1 MATDYGYGL
10 RLMQGGV
17 DRTGLASMADSLGTP
32 GLDLI
37 NKRRQEQALADAIAA
52 SQSEN
57 IIDPSSITTNNVED
71 SGFSFNNIFSGA
83 DESINSILTEKGQEA
98 YSSIKDSV
106 GDMYSSIME
115 DPNPFKVDDLSVPI
129 DSDNDGQISDY
140 EQALSDL
147 ENEEKMMDI
156 RNSLFYNYVEPAQEA
171 FGDFMSSPEMKL
183 TKDIM
188 SMPFLYAKDK
198 FIDPY
203 FLSDNDPM
211 TFKADGGRVGM
222 ANGGLRGLRDSGM
235 VSTSKGYGPAGAG
248 GAAMGP
254 SGNQGG
260 NQGGKKDPSKEV
272 DIDQLEEKQEP
283 VVTVQPAVKPMLD
296 DLMQQQL
303 SPYAPVEE
311 ASMIDTLSKYN
322 PLAQTFAI
330 NPNLSFNYDI
340 DPNLKD
346 LSDLNAQANLT
357 YSFDKGGS
365 VSGRLSDEGKT
376 LRLSEDDKFIQAE
389 NVGDTELYNYL
400 VGGEIMPGLNFEFG
414 LMDDA
419 VMEPGM
425 MSPEDLKFFRLI
437 KDF

>member
-1 MATDYGYGL
+1 M
-10 RLMQGGV
+10 
-17 DRTGLASMADSLGTP
+17 
-32 GLDLI
+32 
-37 NKRRQEQALADAIAA
+37 
-52 SQSEN
+52 
-57 IIDPSSITTNNVED
+57 
-71 SGFSFNNIFSGA
+71 
-83 DESINSILTEKGQEA
+83 
-98 YSSIKDSV
+98 
-106 GDMYSSIME
+106 
-115 DPNPFKVDDLSVPI
+115 
-129 DSDNDGQISDY
+129 
-140 EQALSDL
+140 
-147 ENEEKMMDI
+147 
-156 RNSLFYNYVEPAQEA
+156 
-171 FGDFMSSPEMKL
+171 
-183 TKDIM
+183 
-188 SMPFLYAKDK
+188 
-198 FIDPY
+198 
-203 FLSDNDPM
+203 
-211 TFKADGGRVGM
+211 
-222 ANGGLRGLRDSGM
+222 
-235 VSTSKGYGPAGAG
+235 
-248 GAAMGP
+248 
-254 SGNQGG
+254 
-260 NQGGKKDPSKEV
+260 
-272 DIDQLEEKQEP
+272 
-283 VVTVQPAVKPMLD
+283 VTVQPAVKPMLD

-330 NPNLSFNYDI
+330 NPNLSFNSDI

>member
-1 MATDYGYGL
+1 MDFMKFMPATAIQAQIADAMMPYYEQEFDDLVG
-10 RLMQGGV
+10 QG
-17 DRTGLASMADSLGTP
+17 ADPMGTALYLSKSGTIP
-32 GLDLI
+32 GLDL
-37 NKRRQEQALADAIAA
+37 
-52 SQSEN
+52 
-57 IIDPSSITTNNVED
+57 
-71 SGFSFNNIFSGA
+71 
-83 DESINSILTEKGQEA
+83 
-98 YSSIKDSV
+98 
-106 GDMYSSIME
+106 
-115 DPNPFKVDDLSVPI
+115 
-129 DSDNDGQISDY
+129 
-140 EQALSDL
+140 
-147 ENEEKMMDI
+147 
-156 RNSLFYNYVEPAQEA
+156 
-171 FGDFMSSPEMKL
+171 EMG
-183 TKDIM
+183 M
-188 SMPFLYAKDK
+188 A
-198 FIDPY
+198 
-203 FLSDNDPM
+203 N
-211 TFKADGGRVGM
+211 GGRVGM
-222 ANGGLRGLRDSGM
+222 ANGGLRDSGM

-260 NQGGKKDPSKEV
+260 NQGGNKGGKKDSSKEV

-303 SPYAPVEE
+303 LSYAPVEE
-311 ASMIDTLSKYN
+311 QSFLDTVGKYN
-322 PLAQTFAI
+322 PLAQTFQVT
-330 NPNLSFNYDI
+330 PDLSFSYDVN
-340 DPNLKD
+340 PNLKD
-346 LSDLNAQANLT
+346 LSDLNATAGLT